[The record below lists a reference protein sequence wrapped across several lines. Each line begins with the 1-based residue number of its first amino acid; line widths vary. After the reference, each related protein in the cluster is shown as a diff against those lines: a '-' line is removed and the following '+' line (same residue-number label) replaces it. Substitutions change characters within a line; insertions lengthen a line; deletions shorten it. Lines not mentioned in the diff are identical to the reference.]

1 MEMTKYQQQAANKWS
16 FDFVNEAPIRTTKSQ
31 YAWDAVKINEAP
43 KFYHHEFI
51 AGPST
56 TPMQDDCENIW
67 PLAAIRPTSS
77 SCIANISSSPALI
90 IHNSMVSHNRRM
102 AHPVFAPASSSSS
115 FSASTSSSLSNVCNK
130 SQRKITGKHENYFSY
145 IFHLP
150 FLAFRRKW
158 HKTLK
163 VNHSQAVPRR
173 QLILIKY

>member
-1 MEMTKYQQQAANKWS
+1 MTKYQQQAANKWS

-67 PLAAIRPTSS
+67 PLAALRPTSS
-77 SCIANISSSPALI
+77 SCIANLSSSRALI

-145 IFHLP
+145 IPSTF
-150 FLAFRRKW
+150 FCVSK
-158 HKTLK
+158 KMTE
-163 VNHSQAVPRR
+163 N
-173 QLILIKY
+173 IKS